1 MIPRAP
7 LFPMLATRKALILS
21 APALAILAAF
31 FLVPLAMTLVGS
43 LREEGG
49 WTLERYVA
57 VLTQRSFRVALLRSL
72 KLGALVTAISAL
84 VGYPA
89 AYAISRLDRGKR
101 TLLMSLI
108 ILPLMTNP
116 VARTYAWFVVMGRHG
131 IINQTLISLG
141 LISGPVKI
149 LYTEGAIAVGL
160 LQLFLPLMLLSL
172 VSALENVPGELEE
185 AARSLGANGLRAFRR
200 VVLPLSADGL
210 VIGGTLVFTGSIT
223 AYVTPAILGGTR
235 VLMLSTLLYQKAMTL
250 MDWEGATVVAV
261 VMLVLAV
268 GLNALLRRLRPREAG

>member
-1 MIPRAP
+1 
-7 LFPMLATRKALILS
+7 MLATRKALILS

>member
-1 MIPRAP
+1 
-7 LFPMLATRKALILS
+7 MLATRKAFILS
-21 APALAILAAF
+21 APALVVLVAF
-31 FLVPLAMTLVGS
+31 FVVPLALTLVES
-43 LREEGG
+43 LRDGGG
-49 WTLERYVA
+49 WTLERYA
-57 VLTQRSFRVALLRSL
+57 SVLSQRSFRVALVRSL
-72 KLGALVTAISAL
+72 KLGALVTGIAAL

-89 AYAISRLDRGKR
+89 AYAISKLERGKR

-131 IINQTLISLG
+131 IINRGLLALG
-141 LISGPVKI
+141 LAERPIKI

-172 VSALENVPGELEE
+172 VSALENVPAELEE
-185 AARSLGANGLRAFRR
+185 AARSLGANGFRAFRR

-261 VMLVLAV
+261 VMLLLAV
-268 GLNALLRRLRPREAG
+268 GLNALLRRLRPREAM

>member
-1 MIPRAP
+1 
-7 LFPMLATRKALILS
+7 MLTTRKALLLS
-21 APALAILAAF
+21 VPALAVLAAF
-31 FLVPLAMTLVGS
+31 FLAPLATTFIGS
-43 LREEGG
+43 LREGG
-49 WTLERYVA
+49 TWSIGRYVA
-57 VLTQRSFRVALLRSL
+57 VLSQRSFRVALIRSL
-72 KLGALVTAISAL
+72 KLGALVTAIAAL
-84 VGYPA
+84 VSYPA
-89 AYAISRLDRGKR
+89 AYAISKLDRTKR

-131 IINQTLISLG
+131 IINQALLSLELIDR
-141 LISGPVKI
+141 PVKI

-200 VVLPLSADGL
+200 VLLPLSADGL

-261 VMLVLAV
+261 VMLFLAV
-268 GLNALLRRLRPREAG
+268 GLNALLRRLRPREAA

>member
-1 MIPRAP
+1 MFI
-7 LFPMLATRKALILS
+7 TRKALLLA
-21 APALAILAAF
+21 APALVLLLAF
-31 FLVPLAMTLVGS
+31 FLVPLVLTLVES
-43 LREEGG
+43 LREGG
-49 WTLERYVA
+49 AWTLERY
-57 VLTQRSFRVALLRSL
+57 LTVIAQRSFRVALVRSL
-72 KLGALVTAISAL
+72 KLGALVTAISAF
-84 VGYPA
+84 VGYPT
-89 AYAISRLDRGKR
+89 AYAISKVRKERR
-101 TLLMSLI
+101 TLLMSLL

-131 IINQTLISLG
+131 IINQTMLSLG
-141 LISGPVKI
+141 LISHPIKI
-149 LYTEGAIAVGL
+149 LYTEGAVMVGL

-172 VSALENVPGELEE
+172 VSALENVPGEIEE
-185 AARSLGANGLRAFRR
+185 AARSLGANGFQAFRR

-261 VMLVLAV
+261 VMLLLTV

>member
-1 MIPRAP
+1 
-7 LFPMLATRKALILS
+7 MLTTRKALLLS
-21 APALAILAAF
+21 VPALAVLAAF
-31 FLVPLAMTLVGS
+31 FLVPLATTFIDS
-43 LREEGG
+43 LREGG
-49 WTLERYVA
+49 TWTIGRYVA
-57 VLTQRSFRVALLRSL
+57 VLSQRSFRVALIRSL
-72 KLGALVTAISAL
+72 KLGALVTAIAAL
-84 VGYPA
+84 VSYPA
-89 AYAISRLDRGKR
+89 AYAISKLGRTKR

-131 IINQTLISLG
+131 IINQALLSLG
-141 LISGPVKI
+141 LVDRPVKI

-200 VVLPLSADGL
+200 VILPLSADGL

-250 MDWEGATVVAV
+250 MDCEGATVVAV
-261 VMLVLAV
+261 VMLLLAV
-268 GLNALLRRLRPREAG
+268 GLNALLRRLRPREAA

>member
-1 MIPRAP
+1 
-7 LFPMLATRKALILS
+7 MLTTRKALFLS
-21 APALAILAAF
+21 VPALAVLTAF
-31 FLVPLAMTLVGS
+31 FLVPLTATFVGS
-43 LREEGG
+43 LREGG
-49 WTLERYVA
+49 TWTVGRYVA
-57 VLTQRSFRVALLRSL
+57 VLSQRSFRVALVRSL
-72 KLGALVTAISAL
+72 KLGALVTAIAAL

-89 AYAISRLDRGKR
+89 AYAISKLDKSKR

-131 IINQTLISLG
+131 IINRTLISVG
-141 LISGPVKI
+141 IIEHPMKI

-172 VSALENVPGELEE
+172 VSALENVPPELEE

-261 VMLVLAV
+261 VMLLLAV
-268 GLNALLRRLRPREAG
+268 GLNALLRRLRPREAT